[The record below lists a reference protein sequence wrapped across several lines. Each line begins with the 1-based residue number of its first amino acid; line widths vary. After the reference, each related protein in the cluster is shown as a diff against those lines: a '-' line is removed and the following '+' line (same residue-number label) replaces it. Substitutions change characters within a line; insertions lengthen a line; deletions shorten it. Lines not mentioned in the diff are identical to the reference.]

1 MKNDP
6 LWDML
11 KTIGIKK
18 SKVRLMQ
25 SEVNHLTYIREIV
38 DKAINSDDRSVS
50 DSAKEYYRQWGEGYL
65 IDSELICHI
74 SALNKEDASFYFLAT
89 YLENLLAIKP
99 LVKK

>member
-6 LWDML
+6 LWDMM

-38 DKAINSDDRSVS
+38 DKAINSDDRNVS
-50 DSAKEYYRQWGEGYL
+50 DSGKEYYRQWRDGHL
-65 IDSELICHI
+65 ADSELICHI
-74 SALNKEDASFYFLAT
+74 SELIKEDASFYFLAT
-89 YLENLLAIKP
+89 YLENLFATKSLEEK
-99 LVKK
+99 